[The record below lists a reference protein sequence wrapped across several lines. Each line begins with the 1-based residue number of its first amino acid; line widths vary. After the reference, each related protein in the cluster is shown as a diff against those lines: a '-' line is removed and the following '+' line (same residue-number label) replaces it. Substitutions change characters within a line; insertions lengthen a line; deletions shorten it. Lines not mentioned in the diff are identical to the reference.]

1 MDKFPYYRMNRQ
13 GWQNSIRHN
22 LSLNDCFIKLAKDK
36 RRSGKGSYWTL
47 SESALDM
54 FEPGNYR
61 YNNIKIDEI
70 SSFKKHFRNVNY
82 DLAFQ
87 FLYNNLFS
95 GAGNE
100 DFTQIMIILISLS
113 YLQQQYNLIITT
125 NKPLLTREIHSVLIV

>member
-61 YNNIKIDEI
+61 YNNIKIDDI

-87 FLYNNLFS
+87 FL
-95 GAGNE
+95 
-100 DFTQIMIILISLS
+100 
-113 YLQQQYNLIITT
+113 
-125 NKPLLTREIHSVLIV
+125 

>member
-70 SSFKKHFRNVNY
+70 SCFKKHFRNVNY
-82 DLAFQ
+82 DLLFNS
-87 FLYNNLFS
+87 YNNLFS

-113 YLQQQYNLIITT
+113 YLQQQCNLIITT